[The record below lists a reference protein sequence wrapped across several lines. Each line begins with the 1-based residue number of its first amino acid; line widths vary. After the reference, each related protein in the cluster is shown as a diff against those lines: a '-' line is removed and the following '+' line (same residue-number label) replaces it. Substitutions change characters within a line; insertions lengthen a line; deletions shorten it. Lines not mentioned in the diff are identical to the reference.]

1 MDNPSIDRNTLSFI
15 GLATEFCSS
24 LEQAPT
30 LEKEDFIATMLRL
43 LPRLYITMGDARPQ
57 EEMTEPDP
65 LGVYIEEQ
73 QYEQV
78 RAEVAALLGEDDT
91 YLETF
96 EEDMKYSDT
105 PIAAS
110 IAEGLADIYQDL
122 YNFLSPVRDSD
133 GALAAPA
140 LAECRENFASYWGQ
154 TLTNVMR
161 PLNHLHYRI

>member
-1 MDNPSIDRNTLSFI
+1 M
-15 GLATEFCSS
+15 
-24 LEQAPT
+24 
-30 LEKEDFIATMLRL
+30 
-43 LPRLYITMGDARPQ
+43 
-57 EEMTEPDP
+57 
-65 LGVYIEEQ
+65 
-73 QYEQV
+73 
-78 RAEVAALLGEDDT
+78 AALLGEDDT

-140 LAECRENFASYWGQ
+140 LVECRENFASYWGQ